1 MDLYSMRDNPRLTAW
16 LGAGFIAAMLAVVAL
31 VLADFNQAFTRDIEV
46 TANVPRQGAVVAVN
60 SAVHFRGVEV
70 GRVID
75 KPRSAPG
82 GEIQVRLRLD
92 RERVADIPDS
102 VRVVV
107 GPLSIFGNQY
117 VNLVT
122 EESGETQA
130 SSRPIEAGAT
140 IPAVSDARA
149 PSLQSN
155 FVSLNDLLHSI
166 HPAQLNAGLS
176 GLAQALAGRGDSI
189 GDTLVSADEY
199 LTEMLDLWPVVVEDL
214 KEFGPFATVLA
225 QATPEFLDLLRNVTV
240 SAETVVK
247 HREDFASLMGN
258 GGEVATQVA
267 ALIRETMG
275 TYADAVAGA
284 AALFDALSQ
293 GPLLISKLLTG
304 IDQFAQAW
312 AKTMH
317 GGSMNV
323 TAQTLRVT
331 DPAYLALALASGE
344 NVADRLERA
353 IQGRQVNP
361 PTYTLADCPQWGS
374 VRGNCASTSGGGR

>member
-1 MDLYSMRDNPRLTAW
+1 MDIHNMREDPRLTAW
-16 LGAGFIAAMLAVVAL
+16 LGAGFIAALLAIVVL

-46 TANVPRQGAVVAVN
+46 TAHVPRQGAVVAVN

-75 KPRSAPG
+75 KPRSAAG

-107 GPLSIFGNQY
+107 GPLSVFGNQY

-122 EESGETQA
+122 EEGDGADGEA
-130 SSRPIEAGAT
+130 STSTRPIEAGAT

-149 PSLQSN
+149 PSLQST
-155 FVSLNDLLHSI
+155 FVSLNDVLHSV
-166 HPAQLNAGLS
+166 HPAELNAGLS
-176 GLAQALAGRGDSI
+176 GLAQALAGRGESL
-189 GDTLVSADEY
+189 GDTLVSTDAY
-199 LTEMLDLWPVVVEDL
+199 LTEMLDLWPAVVEDFQ
-214 KEFGPFATVLA
+214 EFGPFATVLA

-240 SAETVVK
+240 SAETVVE
-247 HREDFASLMGN
+247 HREDFASLLGN
-258 GGEVATQVA
+258 GGKVATQVA

-284 AALFDALSQ
+284 AVLFDALSQ
-293 GPLLISKLLTG
+293 GPLLVSKLLTG
-304 IDQFAQAW
+304 IDQFARAW
-312 AKTMH
+312 ARTMH
-317 GGSMNV
+317 DGSMNV

-344 NVADRLERA
+344 NVADRIERA
-353 IQGRQVNP
+353 IEGRRVNP
-361 PTYTLADCPQWGS
+361 PTYTIADCPQWGS
-374 VRGNCASTSGGGR
+374 LRGDCGGGR

>member
-1 MDLYSMRDNPRLTAW
+1 MDIHNMGENNRLTAW
-16 LGAGFIAAMLAVVAL
+16 LGAGFVAALLAVVVL
-31 VLADFNQAFTRDIEV
+31 VLADFNEAFTRDIEV

-75 KPRSAPG
+75 TPRSAPG

-107 GPLSIFGNQY
+107 GPLSVFGNQY

-122 EESGETQA
+122 EEGSTAQA
-130 SSRPIEAGAT
+130 SGHIEAGAT
-140 IPAVSDARA
+140 IPAVSDAQA
-149 PSLQSN
+149 PSLQST
-155 FVSLNDLLHSI
+155 FVSLNDVLHSI
-166 HPAQLNAGLS
+166 RPAELNAGLS
-176 GLAQALAGRGDSI
+176 GLAQALAGRGESL
-189 GDTLVSADEY
+189 GDTLVSADTY
-199 LTEMLDLWPVVVEDL
+199 LTEMLDLWPAVVDDF

-225 QATPEFLDLLRNVTV
+225 QATPEFLDLLSNVTV
-240 SAETVVK
+240 SAETVVE

-258 GGEVATQVA
+258 GGKVATQVA
-267 ALIRETMG
+267 TLIRETMG

-284 AALFDALSQ
+284 AALLDALSQ
-293 GPLLISKLLTG
+293 GPLLISRLLTG

-312 AKTMH
+312 VKTMR

-323 TAQTLRVT
+323 SAQTLRVT

-344 NVADRLERA
+344 DVGARIERA
-353 IQGRQVNP
+353 IAGRTVNP
-361 PTYTLADCPQWGS
+361 PGYTRADCPQWGS
-374 VRGNCASTSGGGR
+374 VRGNCAASTGGGR